1 MGYNGNHRKP
11 YNVWKPSLYSR
22 GLRMSFPKPR
32 KPRNNIFKRCNKTTR
47 ATFPRYTYKLPYET
61 KQINT
66 GKVQPP
72 KGSYFDKIC
81 EYIAITFAFLLC
93 IGIVALLIWMFGWTT
108 LAAGICGII
117 IAIIF
122 DN

>member
-11 YNVWKPSLYSR
+11 YNVWKPSLYKR
-22 GLRMSFPKPR
+22 GARMLFPKPR
-32 KPRNNIFKRCNKTTR
+32 KPRCNIFKQYSKTTR
-47 ATFPRYTYKLPYET
+47 ATFPRYTYKLPSGT
-61 KQINT
+61 KQFHT

-72 KGSYFDKIC
+72 KESTFDKIC
-81 EYIAITFAFLLC
+81 EYIAITFAFLLG
-93 IGIVALLIWMFGWTT
+93 IGIAALVVWFFGWTT